1 MLRLL
6 SFLFLVSAFF
16 SCLPEKT
23 ALERALREAGD
34 NRMELEKVLAYY
46 RDDTLKYQA
55 ACFLIENMPDQY
67 AVLPLDSTD
76 TYARALLSL
85 DKEDP
90 VSWEISRS
98 LVAAVFDSISKI
110 QPESRIK
117 IVRDIE
123 VMTSDYLIE
132 NIESA
137 FKIWNRRGVAKHYS
151 FDDFCSYVLPYRVA
165 HEPLSHWRRTAL
177 QRYGHWLDSLNAP
190 QDIARSIAMRYPVR
204 YNAGMT
210 KYPYIMSYEEMDSL
224 QWGTCDDMT
233 AFLTLSLRAIGIPAA
248 TDVVKA
254 WANRS
259 SAHCWNVVKDTAGHF
274 VDIGYGPD
282 GKNFVVYKVSKVY
295 RMQYRSPGEEDVT
308 QGYDM
313 PLSDVSFPLDGKNK
327 QAYLC
332 TFNNS
337 QWIPVAL
344 ASSGNGNVTFRNLGR
359 GLLWGDNKIDGYREE
374 GKGIAYLPVV
384 HERGILKPF
393 AAPVILYEGG
403 EVRSLRPI
411 LSDTESVTLHRK
423 YPKYNKIASDVHDSN
438 EVVPGDDYELFY
450 WNDEW
455 CSLGRKTAGH
465 DTLVYVEVPK
475 NALLWLHNHTQGKE
489 ERIFTYESGKQIWW

>member
-137 FKIWNRRGVAKHYS
+137 FKVWNRFSKILIAYH
-151 FDDFCSYVLPYRVA
+151 
-165 HEPLSHWRRTAL
+165 RT
-177 QRYGHWLDSLNAP
+177 
-190 QDIARSIAMRYPVR
+190 RS
-204 YNAGMT
+204 
-210 KYPYIMSYEEMDSL
+210 
-224 QWGTCDDMT
+224 WGTRSPIT
-233 AFLTLSLRAIGIPAA
+233 SASI
-248 TDVVKA
+248 VKA
-254 WANRS
+254 DS
-259 SAHCWNVVKDTAGHF
+259 SRGS
-274 VDIGYGPD
+274 Y
-282 GKNFVVYKVSKVY
+282 
-295 RMQYRSPGEEDVT
+295 
-308 QGYDM
+308 
-313 PLSDVSFPLDGKNK
+313 
-327 QAYLC
+327 
-332 TFNNS
+332 
-337 QWIPVAL
+337 
-344 ASSGNGNVTFRNLGR
+344 SGN
-359 GLLWGDNKIDGYREE
+359 
-374 GKGIAYLPVV
+374 
-384 HERGILKPF
+384 
-393 AAPVILYEGG
+393 
-403 EVRSLRPI
+403 
-411 LSDTESVTLHRK
+411 
-423 YPKYNKIASDVHDSN
+423 
-438 EVVPGDDYELFY
+438 
-450 WNDEW
+450 
-455 CSLGRKTAGH
+455 
-465 DTLVYVEVPK
+465 VY
-475 NALLWLHNHTQGKE
+475 G
-489 ERIFTYESGKQIWW
+489 FGSGAWMV

>member
-137 FKIWNRRGVAKHYS
+137 FKVWNRRGWQSIIHLMISVVMYCLIGWLMNLCLTGGGLP
-151 FDDFCSYVLPYRVA
+151 CSV
-165 HEPLSHWRRTAL
+165 
-177 QRYGHWLDSLNAP
+177 
-190 QDIARSIAMRYPVR
+190 M
-204 YNAGMT
+204 
-210 KYPYIMSYEEMDSL
+210 
-224 QWGTCDDMT
+224 
-233 AFLTLSLRAIGIPAA
+233 A
-248 TDVVKA
+248 T
-254 WANRS
+254 
-259 SAHCWNVVKDTAGHF
+259 G
-274 VDIGYGPD
+274 
-282 GKNFVVYKVSKVY
+282 
-295 RMQYRSPGEEDVT
+295 
-308 QGYDM
+308 
-313 PLSDVSFPLDGKNK
+313 
-327 QAYLC
+327 
-332 TFNNS
+332 
-337 QWIPVAL
+337 WI
-344 ASSGNGNVTFRNLGR
+344 R
-359 GLLWGDNKIDGYREE
+359 
-374 GKGIAYLPVV
+374 
-384 HERGILKPF
+384 
-393 AAPVILYEGG
+393 
-403 EVRSLRPI
+403 
-411 LSDTESVTLHRK
+411 
-423 YPKYNKIASDVHDSN
+423 
-438 EVVPGDDYELFY
+438 
-450 WNDEW
+450 
-455 CSLGRKTAGH
+455 
-465 DTLVYVEVPK
+465 
-475 NALLWLHNHTQGKE
+475 
-489 ERIFTYESGKQIWW
+489 

>member
-137 FKIWNRRGVAKHYS
+137 FKVWNRRGHTSMCQDVLAGRPTEVDLFAGTMLKIAK
-151 FDDFCSYVLPYRVA
+151 
-165 HEPLSHWRRTAL
+165 
-177 QRYGHWLDSLNAP
+177 
-190 QDIARSIAMRYPVR
+190 
-204 YNAGMT
+204 
-210 KYPYIMSYEEMDSL
+210 K
-224 QWGTCDDMT
+224 
-233 AFLTLSLRAIGIPAA
+233 
-248 TDVVKA
+248 
-254 WANRS
+254 
-259 SAHCWNVVKDTAGHF
+259 
-274 VDIGYGPD
+274 
-282 GKNFVVYKVSKVY
+282 
-295 RMQYRSPGEEDVT
+295 
-308 QGYDM
+308 
-313 PLSDVSFPLDGKNK
+313 
-327 QAYLC
+327 
-332 TFNNS
+332 
-337 QWIPVAL
+337 
-344 ASSGNGNVTFRNLGR
+344 
-359 GLLWGDNKIDGYREE
+359 E
-374 GKGIAYLPVV
+374 GFSLPVNT
-384 HERGILKPF
+384 F
-393 AAPVILYEGG
+393 LYEK
-403 EVRSLRPI
+403 L
-411 LSDTESVTLHRK
+411 K
-423 YPKYNKIASDVHDSN
+423 
-438 EVVPGDDYELFY
+438 ELEGAP
-450 WNDEW
+450 D
-455 CSLGRKTAGH
+455 
-465 DTLVYVEVPK
+465 
-475 NALLWLHNHTQGKE
+475 
-489 ERIFTYESGKQIWW
+489 